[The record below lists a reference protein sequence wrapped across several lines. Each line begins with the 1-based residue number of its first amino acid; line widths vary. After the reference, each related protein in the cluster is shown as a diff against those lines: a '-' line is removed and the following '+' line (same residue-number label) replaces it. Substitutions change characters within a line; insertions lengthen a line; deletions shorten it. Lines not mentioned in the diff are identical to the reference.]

1 MNNKEIPDESLAM
14 SPYLLSP
21 AVTPL
26 SAVLYV
32 NAVGESYPRRMYA
45 KLQQDT

>member
-26 SAVLYV
+26 NAVWGV
-32 NAVGESYPRRMYA
+32 HAVGESYPRRMYA
-45 KLQQDT
+45 R